1 MFKER
6 MIKIV
11 MEPNAKI
18 RAKNLLRLQ
27 ADIEK
32 HILPIRELKNQ
43 ERNFKPSSKYKNNQ
57 KNSF

>member
-1 MFKER
+1 MFKEQ

-11 MEPNAKI
+11 MDPNAKS
-18 RAKNLLRLQ
+18 RKKKLLRLQ

-32 HILPIRELKNQ
+32 HILPIRELKSQ
-43 ERNFKPSSKYKNNQ
+43 ERNFKPSNKYKNNQ

>member
-1 MFKER
+1 

-18 RAKNLLRLQ
+18 KAKNLLRLQ